1 MYSPDSVYLILRIDG
16 LMNGAVFF
24 LAVNFIVAMCFS
36 AVFAVVS
43 TRSLSRAAAQWFAAG
58 FGIASLSALCELLVA
73 YADYQMIWAVGA
85 FLTVLGGMILLVVG
99 ICRLYGTP
107 VPWLFIGGFF
117 LASAIECTA
126 IYPLK
131 RGTPLQAFAYQTPF
145 ALVILAGAV
154 VVLLAKRR
162 SPIDRGLCILLLV
175 TGLHFFA
182 KAGLAILVGA
192 GTIARDYV
200 HTNYA
205 LISQSATAVLM
216 VSVGLTLLAVLVLEI
231 MADERSAS
239 EKDALSG
246 IANRRG
252 FERGVKA
259 AIAAAP
265 THPHAVILCDL
276 DHFKRINDTYGHHGG
291 DAVIES
297 FGALL
302 RSSAPAGAILGRI
315 GGEEFA
321 VFLPN
326 TPVEVAALFAQALR
340 AGTMAMTVV
349 GVPVSLTVT
358 ASFGVA
364 HLTAP
369 DQSEQMFREADV
381 ALYEAKRSG
390 RNCVRQANQEP
401 HVRQVHLRPI
411 K

>member
-1 MYSPDSVYLILRIDG
+1 MYGLNSDISFLHIDG
-16 LMNGAVFF
+16 FMNGAVFF
-24 LAVNFIVAMCFS
+24 LAVNFIVAICFS

-43 TRSLSRAAAQWFAAG
+43 TRSLSRAAARWFAAG
-58 FGIASLSALCELLVA
+58 FGIASLSALCELLIA
-73 YADYQMIWAVGA
+73 YADYQMVWAVGA
-85 FLTVLGGMILLVVG
+85 FLTVLGGMLLLLVG
-99 ICRLYGTP
+99 ICRLYGRP
-107 VPWLFIGGFF
+107 IPWLLIGGFF
-117 LASAIECTA
+117 LASAIECIL
-126 IYPLK
+126 IYPLQ

-145 ALVILAGAV
+145 ALVILASSV
-154 VVLLAKRR
+154 VVLFSARR
-162 SPIDRGLCILLLV
+162 LPIDRGLFVLLLV

-182 KAGLAILVGA
+182 KAGLAVLVGA
-192 GTIARDYV
+192 GSIARDYV

-216 VSVGLTLLAVLVLEI
+216 VSVGLTLLSVLVLEI

-239 EKDALSG
+239 EMDALSG

-259 AIAAAP
+259 AIAAASSY
-265 THPHAVILCDL
+265 PHAVVLCDL
-276 DHFKRINDTYGHHGG
+276 DHFKRINDTFGHHGG

-302 RSSAPAGAILGRI
+302 RSSAPSGAILGRI

-321 VFLPN
+321 VFLPK
-326 TPVEVAALFAQALR
+326 TTVEVAALFAQALR
-340 AGTMAMTVV
+340 AGTMTMSVA
-349 GVPVSLTVT
+349 GIPSLNVT
-358 ASFGVA
+358 GSFGVA

-369 DQSEQMFREADV
+369 DQSEQMFRQADM

-390 RNCVRQANQEP
+390 RNCVRQANQDP
-401 HVRQVHLRPI
+401 HVRHVHLRPI